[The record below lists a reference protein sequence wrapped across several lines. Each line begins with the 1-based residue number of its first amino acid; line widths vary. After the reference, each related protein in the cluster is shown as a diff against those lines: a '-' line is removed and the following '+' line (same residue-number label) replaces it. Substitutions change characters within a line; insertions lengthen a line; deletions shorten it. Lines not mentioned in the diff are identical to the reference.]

1 MTDRTVTTRLKL
13 DTLGFTAGGNSAKST
28 LRDLDRK
35 FSESAGFAKGFRK
48 QLEDAAK
55 RLPPIDIDVNS
66 SAAEVKL
73 AELRSRLESLSS
85 KTVGVDI
92 DSAEAYA
99 ELQALQRELAS
110 IDDNDVA
117 FEVRAS
123 VTQALADLAVIDR
136 EISRVDGRDA
146 RVNVDADVSGA
157 LSSIALVGAALAALP
172 AVTTIAVGVM
182 ALGGAFAAAG
192 IGAAAFGAATVPV
205 LGRINQ
211 ALTAQEAAAKGAGAA
226 TGGAGQSAA
235 QAAQQAMQLEQAEK
249 RLKDAQQERK
259 QAQEDLTR
267 AVEDGRRALE
277 DMNFS
282 LERSVL
288 SQKDAALAVREAEA
302 RLAELQSKGDAS
314 ELEIERAMLNVDM
327 AHQRAREQEVKTQR
341 AKKDTA
347 AANREGVKGTQEYQR
362 GLDNLRQAEA
372 KVQQASD
379 ALKAAHL
386 QQQAAMSSGG
396 GGAAKL
402 KDAFGELNAQ
412 EKELAKNIRSFK
424 DEYVAWQRSL
434 EPDTFAVINQGLDL
448 MRLGLKEAS
457 PLARTAS
464 SSFLTLGKDAE
475 TALTGPFWQT
485 FLYNV
490 NTAMPGAIIGLGHSF
505 GNVVTGIAG
514 VINAF
519 LPFTSNVINPIENAS
534 KAFADWGTT
543 LKDNPAFHEFI
554 ADVKANAPQVWQL
567 VKDIASALGN
577 VAKAV
582 GPLAPTAFSGLGLLA
597 DLVKGMDP
605 GHIQAI
611 ALAIGAIKLATL
623 GMGAIKSWENL
634 AGGIDVAGAAAGKTS
649 GKVAALGKA
658 AIGVSAAVIGLE
670 ATGSVMAQLG
680 GQSAGIDKLT
690 LALTELGQTGKW
702 SGDLQ
707 TQWLHA
713 LDGAGDAAWRFG
725 EGLRELQDPS
735 FGEMYWLH
743 PLSEVAA
750 LLPGIDSTVDQLE
763 QKFADLD
770 TTLAGMVSSGNGEGA
785 RKSFDALA
793 KQASEAGIPIDK
805 LRELLPTYSQAVR
818 VAGNA
823 SAEAAAGV
831 DKGKLAV
838 DGFNKSL
845 DVFTSRTDA
854 LQAMQA
860 MKTAYNEAEKAIEAA
875 NGKLQVNAQMTD
887 KQRDAVIQAR
897 EKFAAYVDSVK
908 TAADGAFALTGRT
921 TESTRAVLEQLPH
934 LASLAGKN
942 SEAKEQVL
950 LLAKAYGIS
959 RDDAIKAMSSA
970 EGLKKVLAELKSKEI
985 RIGLTMDVSKAE
997 EEFGSFIKRYSNKSL
1012 AIALATKVKAAGG
1025 IQTRSGVDLM
1035 AAGGLKGSSSTSPP
1049 PPAIRSQPTY
1059 VPGDR
1064 VGTVYAE
1071 AGREAYIPYDTS
1083 YRQRAIKILGQ
1094 VASDF
1099 GLELY
1104 SADAEKK
1111 TTTLVAGLQATNAS
1125 ITTSLDGATRELD
1138 ATLGSSGTLTQSVAS
1153 VGTLGSQVAQ
1163 SWVTGSKTIGES
1175 VTAGSKTV
1183 SGSVTGMA
1191 DAVTVGSDKIVKAT
1205 DLVKEAA
1212 LRVADALSK
1221 ASSGSGKG
1229 SQGSTNVPAPGG
1241 SKGSGKGSQGSV
1253 IPPAPGRSSSLNSSN
1268 SVAGD
1273 FGASGYMSGGASL
1286 STNYSKVSAPQQ
1298 VPFVPPPRIASPTGG
1313 GGTGV
1318 NGSPGPNGGGGP
1330 AVVMYG
1336 TVIRESM
1343 DADAVTAKIGMVV
1356 DSRG

>member
-99 ELQALQRELAS
+99 ELQALQRELAA

-123 VTQALADLAVIDR
+123 VSQALADLAVIDR

-211 ALTAQEAAAKGAGAA
+211 ALTAQESAAKGAGAA

-314 ELEIERAMLNVDM
+314 DLELERAMLNVDM

-554 ADVKANAPQVWQL
+554 ADVKANAPEVWQL

-649 GKVAALGKA
+649 GKMAALGKA

-785 RKSFDALA
+785 RKAFDALA

-875 NGKLQVNAQMTD
+875 NGKLQVNAAMTD

-942 SEAKEQVL
+942 AEAKEQVL

-1035 AAGGLKGSSSTSPP
+1035 AAGGLKGSSSVTPP
-1049 PPAIRSQPTY
+1049 PPAIRSQATY
-1059 VPGDR
+1059 VPGSA
-1064 VGTVYAE
+1064 TVYAE

-1083 YRQRAIKILGQ
+1083 YRARAIKILGQ
-1094 VASDF
+1094 VANDF
-1099 GLELY
+1099 GLEVY
-1104 SADAEKK
+1104 SKQAEQK
-1111 TTTLVAGLQATNAS
+1111 TATLVAGLQATNTS
-1125 ITTSLDGATRELD
+1125 ISTNLADATRQLDG
-1138 ATLGSSGTLTQSVAS
+1138 TLGSSGTLTQAVSS
-1153 VGTLGSQVAQ
+1153 VGVVGQ
-1163 SWVTGSKTIGES
+1163 SM
-1175 VTAGSKTV
+1175 TAGWVAGSYAI
-1183 SGSVTGMA
+1183 GDSVTGLSG
-1191 DAVTVGSDKIVKAT
+1191 AVDVGSEKIVKAT

-1212 LRVADALSK
+1212 LRVAEAISK
-1221 ASSGSGKG
+1221 AGTGKG
-1229 SQGSTNVPAPGG
+1229 SQGSTNVPAP
-1241 SKGSGKGSQGSV
+1241 KGSGRGSQGSV
-1253 IPPAPGRSSSLNSSN
+1253 IPPAPPKPKTIT
-1268 SVAGD
+1268 V
-1273 FGASGYMSGGASL
+1273 GADRVASL
-1286 STNYSKVSAPQQ
+1286 PGVSASPYSTATNYSKVSAPSMVVMT
-1298 VPFVPPPRIASPTGG
+1298 VPVSAAASSART
-1313 GGTGV
+1313 GTGSG
-1318 NGSPGPNGGGGP
+1318 GSSGSSADSAGGSGGLVTIQGDL
-1330 AVVMYG
+1330 VVQD
-1336 TVIRESM
+1336 RA
-1343 DADAVTAKIGMVV
+1343 DADATAAYLYARLGSKGP
-1356 DSRG
+1356 